1 MESSRTFK
9 KIWISKLKGCE
20 NIFPKAVLESAVIIT
35 NAIIK
40 DMPPEDKEMYLFD
53 RICDEVCLE
62 LYGEH
67 RE

>member
-1 MESSRTFK
+1 M
-9 KIWISKLKGCE
+9 
-20 NIFPKAVLESAVIIT
+20 FPKAVLDSAIILT

-40 DMPPEDKEMYLFD
+40 NMPSEDKEMYLFD

-62 LYGEH
+62 LYGDH

>member
-1 MESSRTFK
+1 M
-9 KIWISKLKGCE
+9 
-20 NIFPKAVLESAVIIT
+20 FPKAVLDSAIILT